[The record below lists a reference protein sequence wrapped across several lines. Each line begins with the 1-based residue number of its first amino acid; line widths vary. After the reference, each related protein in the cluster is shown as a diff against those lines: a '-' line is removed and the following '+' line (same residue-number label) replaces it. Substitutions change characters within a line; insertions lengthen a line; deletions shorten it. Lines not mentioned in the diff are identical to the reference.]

1 MSSNLTWPANLS
13 IMIVD
18 NFKQIAEILP
28 EAENPR
34 DSMFLIQLVV
44 RHKDGHLDAANGNNR
59 NRTIRSY
66 QINTK
71 EELLKKEKEIKALC
85 DFFRAR
91 AYININP
98 KNTVEVLLKQMELI
112 NSTLKCMWQGD
123 HKFMLRGTLDGALAR
138 TGEDDVEF
146 GDVDPQDLAL
156 IQTLAEKRHRTW
168 VVDCDDLSTVED
180 VRNRIL
186 SSKRSIENVIVAEI
200 PTVSGLHFITYPF
213 NYLEVFEGL
222 ENRPEIKKNSYT
234 LLYFN
239 NEVEGYIE

>member
-1 MSSNLTWPANLS
+1 
-13 IMIVD
+13 MIVD

-59 NRTIRSY
+59 NRTVRSY
-66 QINTK
+66 QINTV
-71 EELLKKEKEIKALC
+71 EELLNKEKEIKALC

-112 NSTLKCMWQGD
+112 HQSLVCMWNGD
-123 HKFMLRGTLDGALAR
+123 HKVMLRGTLDGALAR

-168 VVDCDDLSTVED
+168 VVDCDDISIVDD
-180 VRNRIL
+180 VRERINN
-186 SSKRSIENVIVAEI
+186 SRRSIDKVIVAEI
-200 PTVSGLHFITYPF
+200 PTKSGLHFITYPF
-213 NYLEVFEGL
+213 DHVTAFDGL
-222 ENRPEIKKNSYT
+222 EEKLEIKRNSYT

-239 NEVEGYIE
+239 DEVEGYIE

>member
-1 MSSNLTWPANLS
+1 
-13 IMIVD
+13 MIVD

-34 DSMFLIQLVV
+34 DSMFLIQLVI

-59 NRTIRSY
+59 NRTVRSY

-112 NSTLKCMWQGD
+112 NHALSCMWHGD
-123 HKFMLRGTLDGALAR
+123 HKVMLRGTLDSALAR

-146 GDVDPQDLAL
+146 RDVDPQDLAL

-168 VVDCDDLSTVED
+168 VIDCDNLSMVED
-180 VRNRIL
+180 IRERINN
-186 SSKRSIENVIVAEI
+186 SRKSVDNVIVAEI
-200 PTVSGLHFITYPF
+200 PTKSGLHFITRPF
-213 NYLEVFEGL
+213 DYITAFNGL
-222 ENRPEIKKNSYT
+222 EEKPEVKKNSYT

-239 NEVEGYIE
+239 DTVEGYIE

>member
-1 MSSNLTWPANLS
+1 
-13 IMIVD
+13 MIVD
-18 NFKQIAEILP
+18 NFQKIAGILP

-44 RHKDGHLDAANGNNR
+44 RHKDGHLGAANGNNR

-66 QINTK
+66 QINTV

-112 NSTLKCMWQGD
+112 NQTLMCMWNGD
-123 HKFMLRGTLDGALAR
+123 HKIMLRGTLDGALAR
-138 TGEDDVEF
+138 TGEDDAEF

-168 VVDCDDLSTVED
+168 VVDCDDLSTVDD
-180 VRNRIL
+180 VRERIKN
-186 SSKRSIENVIVAEI
+186 SRKTIKNVIVAEI
-200 PTVSGLHFITYPF
+200 PTKSGMHFITYPF
-213 NYLEVFEGL
+213 DHVTAFEGMA
-222 ENRPEIKKNSYT
+222 EKPDIKRNSYT

-239 NEVEGYIE
+239 DEVKCYIE